1 MEEITKR
8 IKDFVDSRD
17 WSKFHSGGNLAKAIS
32 IEANELLEL
41 FIWSDD
47 TNKIDKLKDELADV
61 LIYCILLSEK
71 YDLNIKD
78 LINNKIDKNS
88 LKYPIE
94 KSKGNSKKYNE
105 FD

>member
-17 WSKFHSGGNLAKAIS
+17 WSQFHSGGNLAKAIS